1 MVFVVPLNIGFQKSN
16 AVEDNLLVEKGVL
29 LCDQL
34 GPANLDKISLNL
46 ELVLDVL
53 SSDKEQ

>member
-1 MVFVVPLNIGFQKSN
+1 MIFVVPLNIGFQKSD
-16 AVEDNLLVEKGVL
+16 AVEDNLLVKESVL

-34 GPANLDKISLNL
+34 GPANLDKVSLNL
-46 ELVLDVL
+46 ELVLDIL